1 MVFQV
6 EMSLTG
12 ALHIAELCSSAGGGL
27 MMIICGQV
35 VQVPQVSQLMD
46 TFVTLSLELIE
57 DLAT

>member
-1 MVFQV
+1 
-6 EMSLTG
+6 
-12 ALHIAELCSSAGGGL
+12 